1 MNDVLEMLEKRV
13 AEASS
18 RLARLLEENEALR
31 RRVAEL
37 DGELATRG
45 GDGEAGWTK
54 EREQI
59 RKRVEKLA
67 GRLEALLS
75 P

>member
-1 MNDVLEMLEKRV
+1 MTDVLDTLEKRV
-13 AEASS
+13 ADAAAKLGEL
-18 RLARLLEENEALR
+18 REENSTLR
-31 RRVAEL
+31 ARVAEL
-37 DGELATRG
+37 AVAHPGS
-45 GDGEAGWTK
+45 EAAWER

-67 GRLEALLS
+67 ARLEALLS